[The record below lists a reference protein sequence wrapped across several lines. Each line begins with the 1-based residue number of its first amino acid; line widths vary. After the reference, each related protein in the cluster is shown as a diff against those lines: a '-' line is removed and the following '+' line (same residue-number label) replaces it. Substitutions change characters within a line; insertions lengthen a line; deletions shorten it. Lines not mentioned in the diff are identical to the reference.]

1 MINFLKKYYFISRQI
16 ILFVFFCIFKSQKL
30 KKSKVIFFFP
40 FYHTGGAEQVHLD
53 IVKSLKNA
61 ENTVF
66 FSGKSSSKKYFLD
79 FKSNCNIFEI
89 NDFLRIKALNPY
101 LIKHIA
107 KIINKNKIKVFGCNC
122 HFFYMILPHLNQS
135 IKKIDLLHAFSTP
148 DFGFEQISIP
158 SIEYLDNRIV
168 INEKTKQDFIKQY
181 KSLKISH
188 KFANRILK
196 IQNGISII
204 QNNFHKTQ
212 ENTIKIGFVG
222 RWSFEKRPELFL
234 EIANSFKENYF
245 VEFFIIG
252 SNMKNQEKII
262 TENGVNFIGEILENQ
277 LLKKQYQDLDIL
289 LVTSIREGFPMVIM
303 EAMSFGVVVIST
315 NVGGINEHISNN
327 ENGILIEN
335 HDNVLLIK
343 NDFINQINNLLQN
356 KLLLE
361 KLANNSISYS
371 KQHFDIQEFNKNYQE
386 LLN

>member
-1 MINFLKKYYFISRQI
+1 MIKFFKKYYFILKQI
-16 ILFVFFCIFKSQKL
+16 FLFVFFCIFKSQKL

-53 IVKSLKNA
+53 IVKSLQ
-61 ENTVF
+61 NTNNSVF
-66 FSGKSSSKKYFLD
+66 FSGKSNSKKYFLD
-79 FKSNCNIFEI
+79 FKNNINIFEI

-122 HFFYMILPHLNQS
+122 HFFYMILPHLKQS

-158 SIEYLDNRIV
+158 YIKFLDNRIV
-168 INEKTKQDFIKQY
+168 INEKTKQDFINQY
-181 KSLKISH
+181 KSLKIND
-188 KFANRILK
+188 KFASRILK
-196 IQNGISII
+196 IQNGISIN
-204 QNNFHKTQ
+204 QVNYCKTQ

-222 RWSFEKRPELFL
+222 RWSSEKRPELFL

-315 NVGGINEHISNN
+315 NVGGINEHISQ
-327 ENGILIEN
+327 LI
-335 HDNVLLIK
+335 
-343 NDFINQINNLLQN
+343 
-356 KLLLE
+356 
-361 KLANNSISYS
+361 
-371 KQHFDIQEFNKNYQE
+371 
-386 LLN
+386 